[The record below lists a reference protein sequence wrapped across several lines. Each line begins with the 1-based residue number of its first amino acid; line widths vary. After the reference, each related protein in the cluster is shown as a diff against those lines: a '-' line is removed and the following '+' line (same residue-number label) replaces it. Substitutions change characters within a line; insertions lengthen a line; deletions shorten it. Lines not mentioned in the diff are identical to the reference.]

1 MGVGV
6 RSGTDAASQRS
17 RVGSV
22 RPMPAASESLHDAP
36 DQGSG
41 PALAVIGTGY
51 VGLTTGACLAHL
63 GFHVVCAD
71 IDEDKVARLEA
82 GEIPIV
88 EHGLDKLVTDA
99 VAAGRLRFV
108 VGAAGAA
115 ADADIVFLCVPTPQ
129 DADGSADLSYIQAAA
144 GEIAPVL
151 RPGAVVVNK
160 STVPVGSTRVVERV
174 LQRPDV
180 AVVSNP
186 EFLRE
191 GTAVNDFLHPDRVVI
206 GGDDAAAAERVAA
219 LYHDL
224 ETEILITDAASAE
237 TIKYAANGFLAMK
250 ISFVNAVAALCE
262 AVGADVHHVIEGI
275 GSDQRIGRAF
285 LRPGPGWGGSCFP
298 KDSRALVSIA
308 AKHGY
313 DFSMMRGV
321 IAVNEEQRERMVRK
335 VIAAAGRD
343 GSATDAE
350 PLAGVC
356 IAALGLTFKA
366 GTDDLRDSPSL
377 AVIAELQDLGAAI
390 RAYDP
395 TAAGELDHVQRSRL
409 DGVEL
414 AADPYAAAT
423 GADVTV
429 LLTEWPEFGYLDLDR
444 LAEVMRGR
452 AVVDTRNV
460 LDPAAVRSRGLTY
473 DGVGRR

>member
-1 MGVGV
+1 M
-6 RSGTDAASQRS
+6 SS
-17 RVGSV
+17 
-22 RPMPAASESLHDAP
+22 ASEADAVN
-36 DQGSG
+36 GSRDG
-41 PALAVIGTGY
+41 HPTLAVIGTGY

-71 IDEDKVARLEA
+71 IDADKVARLTA

-88 EHGLDKLVTDA
+88 EDGLDKIVSEA
-99 VAAGRLRFV
+99 VAGGRLRFV
-108 VGAAGAA
+108 LGAA
-115 ADADIVFLCVPTPQ
+115 AATVDAEIVFLCVPTPQ
-129 DADGSADLSYIQAAA
+129 DEDGSADLSYIEAAA
-144 GEIAPVL
+144 AEIAPVL

-191 GTAVNDFLHPDRVVI
+191 GTAVHDFLHPDRVVI
-206 GGDDAAAAERVAA
+206 GGDDVAAAERVAA
-219 LYHDL
+219 LYDDL
-224 ETEILITDAASAE
+224 DTQIIITDAASAE
-237 TIKYAANGFLAMK
+237 TIKYAANGYLAMK

-308 AKHGY
+308 AQHGY

-321 IAVNEEQRERMVRK
+321 IAVNDEQRERMVRK
-335 VIAAAGRD
+335 VIAAVGRD
-343 GSATDAE
+343 VATGDAV
-350 PLAGVC
+350 PLRGLR

-377 AVIAELQDLGAAI
+377 AIIDELRGMGAI
-390 RAYDP
+390 VRAYDP
-395 TAAGELDHVQRSRL
+395 TASGALDAVQRRRL
-409 DGVEL
+409 DGLEL
-414 AADPYAAAT
+414 AADPYEAAT
-423 GADVTV
+423 GADVVV

-452 AVVDTRNV
+452 SIVDTRNV
-460 LDPAAVRSRGLTY
+460 LDPAAVRFRGLRY
-473 DGVGRR
+473 DGVGRS